1 MLMHVTI
8 YFHCISLKEYATIC
22 FIIGG
27 HLVCF
32 WFGAVTNTATVNIP
46 KHASWCTY
54 AGVSLGI

>member
-32 WFGAVTNTATVNIP
+32 
-46 KHASWCTY
+46 
-54 AGVSLGI
+54 